1 MVQISW
7 APESHRWRLIN
18 IAATSNQTI
27 FVGGVP
33 TSFGLSQLV
42 ILWVRNDLIQFESN
56 FAATTAAPAAA
67 AANPPA
73 APAAAKPF
81 FGQLC
86 LEFWVH
92 AQHRGGI
99 GAYHPAAMGLNLSHT
114 KFVLIKFCVQFSEK
128 ERFCL
133 EIMNGT

>member
-1 MVQISW
+1 MT
-7 APESHRWRLIN
+7 HL
-18 IAATSNQTI
+18 
-27 FVGGVP
+27 
-33 TSFGLSQLV
+33 
-42 ILWVRNDLIQFESN
+42 LWKLEFKDDLIQFESN
-56 FAATTAAPAAA
+56 FAAAATAAATAAA

-86 LEFWVH
+86 FEFWVH

-114 KFVLIKFCVQFSEK
+114 KFVLIKF
-128 ERFCL
+128 
-133 EIMNGT
+133 

>member
-56 FAATTAAPAAA
+56 FAAATATATAAAPAAA

-92 AQHRGGI
+92 AQHRGGF
-99 GAYHPAAMGLNLSHT
+99 GASHPAAMGLNHT
-114 KFVLIKFCVQFSEK
+114 VTNLFL
-128 ERFCL
+128 
-133 EIMNGT
+133 